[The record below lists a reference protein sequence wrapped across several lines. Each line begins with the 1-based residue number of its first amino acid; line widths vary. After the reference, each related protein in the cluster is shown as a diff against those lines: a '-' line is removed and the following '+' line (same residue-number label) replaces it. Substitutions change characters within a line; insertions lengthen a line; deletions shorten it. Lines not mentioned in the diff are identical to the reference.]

1 VPRITALLVALAVL
15 LPSAAAASDGPR
27 AVHVTADSV
36 TIRDLLP
43 AGDLRPAEAVTDGV
57 GEDVLDRVL
66 LTGLAPGE
74 QRILTPAEI
83 RLRLA
88 EVGVDPSAGGWSWPH
103 SLIITRL
110 SQVVSTDDLI
120 AAGERAIRAQLDLL
134 PGDAATIAPVTSPRP
149 LLAPIGDLTL
159 DALVRPPQLR
169 GGLWIAD
176 IAGICDGR
184 PAFDCTL
191 RYRVRLNG
199 PVLVARRPLRR
210 GDALSPDDVVRQV
223 RDISSLRA
231 RPLRTDDDLLGSAA
245 GGRAAG
251 GRGARG
257 RAARAVS
264 AGTILT
270 DEVIEPI
277 PAVRRGEPVTA
288 TARIGAVCATARVL
302 ALADG
307 AVGDTIRVRTDG
319 QRKEFLVR
327 VSGPG
332 RAEVI
337 LSQ

>member
-1 VPRITALLVALAVL
+1 MVRLFGRPVRGKAVGSLPPAIYAIAVL
-15 LPSAAAASDGPR
+15 LFAAPAPAANDAYS
-27 AVHVTADSV
+27 VQVTADSV
-36 TIRDLLP
+36 TIRDLLLP
-43 AGDLRPAEAVTDGV
+43 AMPTAGV
-57 GEDVLDRVL
+57 GEDILDRVL

-88 EVGVDPSAGGWSWPH
+88 EIGLDPESEGWSWPH
-103 SLIITRL
+103 SLIVTRL

-134 PGDAATIAPVTSPRP
+134 PGDAATIAPVTNPRP

-159 DALVRPPQLR
+159 DAFVRPPQLR

-191 RYRVRLNG
+191 RYRVRVTG

-210 GDALSPDDVVRQV
+210 GEALSPDDVVRQI
-223 RDISSLRA
+223 RDISSLRG
-231 RPLRTDDDLLGSAA
+231 RPLRTDDDIH
-245 GGRAAG
+245 
-251 GRGARG
+251 G
-257 RAARAVS
+257 RAARAAS
-264 AGTILT
+264 TGTILT

-277 PAVRRGEPVTA
+277 PAVRRGEPVIA
-288 TARIGAVCATARVL
+288 VARIGAVCATARVL

-307 AVGDTIRVRTDG
+307 AVGDTIRVRAGESRT
-319 QRKEFLVR
+319 EFLVR

>member
-1 VPRITALLVALAVL
+1 MPRIIALLFALAVL
-15 LPSAAAASDGPR
+15 VPSAAGASDGP
-27 AVHVTADSV
+27 HSIQVTADSV
-36 TIRDLLP
+36 TIRDLLLP
-43 AGDLRPAEAVTDGV
+43 DLRTDGV
-57 GEDVLDRVL
+57 GEDILDCIL

-74 QRILTPAEI
+74 QRILAPAEI

-88 EVGVDPSAGGWSWPH
+88 GIGIDPDAGGWSWQH

-134 PGDAATIAPVTSPRP
+134 PGDTASIAPVTNPRP
-149 LLAPIGDLTL
+149 LLAPIGDLTI

-191 RYRVRLNG
+191 RYRVRVTG

-210 GDALSPDDVVRQV
+210 NEALSPDDVVRQI
-223 RDISSLRA
+223 RDISSLRG
-231 RPLRTDDDLLGSAA
+231 RPLRTDDELRD
-245 GGRAAG
+245 RA
-251 GRGARG
+251 ARG
-257 RAARAVS
+257 RAARAAS

-270 DEVIEPI
+270 DEWVEPI

-288 TARIGAVCATARVL
+288 VVRIGAVCATARVL

-307 AVGDTIRVRTDG
+307 AVGDTIRVRAGET
-319 QRKEFLVR
+319 RTEFLVR

-337 LSQ
+337 VSQ